1 VFRRILVGFDGSPQ
15 SRKAMTTA
23 LELAQRLRGEVA
35 ALIVVRPPEFA
46 ELEGEV
52 QAALKEADGPLA
64 EAVAWAKA
72 EASRLGLTLRVHKH
86 LGHPAETI
94 VRFAEEQKFDLVI
107 LGRRGRSAVTRWI
120 LGSISERVLR
130 DAHCPV
136 MVVH

>member
-15 SRKAMTTA
+15 SRKALTTA
-23 LELAQRLRGEVA
+23 LTLAQRLKSEVE

-46 ELEGEV
+46 ELEGEI
-52 QAALKEADGPLA
+52 QAAMKETDGPLT

-72 EASRLGLTLRVHKH
+72 EAARLNLPLHVHKH

-94 VRFAEEQKFDLVI
+94 VRVAEEKKFDLIVV
-107 LGRRGRSAVTRWI
+107 GRRGRSAVARWM
-120 LGSISERVLR
+120 LGSISERVLGY
-130 DAHCPV
+130 AHCPV